1 MNGQWIG
8 DSSGTISGFVMLN
21 LDLKDE
27 SYDGRLTL
35 LNDDLDKVS
44 IVAQVKINKNKLD
57 MITGKFTGELFN
69 ILPINLENR
78 RVRNWKEFL
87 NISEEQISKTGE
99 INGCLEGEAVNGIWN
114 TDKGYKG
121 EFRLK
126 SKSLDKPS
134 DYPSKEISWE
144 EYKNEVVSK
153 NIQYKKC
160 IFRGQAGG
168 KLWRLCTSFHRTG
181 RADLSRYGKEDMRIL
196 YRYISAF
203 PNCRFDLKKSGERGA
218 LLALAQHHG
227 YPTPLLDWTRSPYV
241 AAYFAYADLKK
252 EESNKDGFVRIF
264 IFDVDSWMKI
274 KKYSLSLSAPLPT
287 FTYLMPL
294 SIGNNRMLPQQS
306 VTMFSNI
313 DDIESYIKFCQK
325 QDRCIYL
332 KVYDLP
338 VRERTTVMQDLD
350 YMGITA
356 SSLFP
361 GLDGTCEA
369 LKEKYF

>member
-8 DSSGTISGFVMLN
+8 DGSGTSSGFVILN
-21 LDLKDE
+21 LDQKDE
-27 SYDGRLTL
+27 SYEGRIIILSYVL
-35 LNDDLDKVS
+35 EKVS
-44 IVAQVKINKNKLD
+44 IVAQVKINKNALD
-57 MITGKFTGELFN
+57 INTGKFAGELSNF
-69 ILPINLENR
+69 LPINLEKL
-78 RVRNWKEFL
+78 RVGKWKEFPKIPEDQRSNTCGFNGYL
-87 NISEEQISKTGE
+87 KGETVTGT
-99 INGCLEGEAVNGIWN
+99 WN

-121 EFRLK
+121 EFRLNFK
-126 SKSLDKPS
+126 SSDKPS

-144 EYKNEVVSK
+144 EFKDEVSK

-168 KLWRLCTSFHRTG
+168 KRWRLRTLYHRTG

-264 IFDVDSWMKI
+264 IFDVDSWMKV

-361 GLDGTCEA
+361 GLDGTCKA